1 MSLNVKKG
9 DNVVIL
15 TGKDQGKTGKVIS
28 ASPRTGRVVV
38 DGANEITKH
47 VKARSAN
54 EQSSIE
60 KKNGTIDASNVM
72 ILCPACGKATRV
84 ENKII
89 DGKKI
94 RVCHKCG
101 AALDVKAEKADK
113 KAAKKT
119 TKTAKTATENT
130 EAPAKKT
137 RKSKKADEAQ
147 A

>member
-1 MSLNVKKG
+1 
-9 DNVVIL
+9 
-15 TGKDQGKTGKVIS
+15 
-28 ASPRTGRVVV
+28 
-38 DGANEITKH
+38 
-47 VKARSAN
+47 
-54 EQSSIE
+54 
-60 KKNGTIDASNVM
+60 M

-84 ENKII
+84 ENKVV

-113 KAAKKT
+113 KAAKKA

>member
-15 TGKDQGKTGKVIS
+15 TGKDQGKTGKVVS
-28 ASPRTGRVVV
+28 ASPKTGRVVV
-38 DGANEITKH
+38 EGANQITKH
-47 VKARSAN
+47 VKARTAN
-54 EQSSIE
+54 EQSRIE
-60 KKNGTIDASNVM
+60 KKDGTIDASNVM

-84 ENKII
+84 ENKIV

-101 AALDVKAEKADK
+101 AALDVKAEKTDK
-113 KAAKKT
+113 KAVK
-119 TKTAKTATENT
+119 KTAKTATENT

>member
-54 EQSSIE
+54 EQSRIE
-60 KKNGTIDASNVM
+60 KKNGTIDASSAYS
-72 ILCPACGKATRV
+72 I
-84 ENKII
+84 
-89 DGKKI
+89 
-94 RVCHKCG
+94 
-101 AALDVKAEKADK
+101 
-113 KAAKKT
+113 
-119 TKTAKTATENT
+119 TENT
-130 EAPAKKT
+130 RANFFRYIDTDANGVEIKRYYRCA
-137 RKSKKADEAQ
+137 
-147 A
+147 